1 MEFPNFWFKEREKKY
16 GNKLNTKFSNGCS
29 AGKETGPMTIVM
41 RGYLGWSG
49 QGEFLREGGWLGRLL
64 TSA

>member
-1 MEFPNFWFKEREKKY
+1 MDVVLGRRQ
-16 GNKLNTKFSNGCS
+16 GNVI
-29 AGKETGPMTIVM
+29 APMTTVM

>member
-29 AGKETGPMTIVM
+29 AGKETGKCDSTYDHCDE
-41 RGYLGWSG
+41 GLLGMEWSG
-49 QGEFLREGGWLGRLL
+49 RV
-64 TSA
+64 SS